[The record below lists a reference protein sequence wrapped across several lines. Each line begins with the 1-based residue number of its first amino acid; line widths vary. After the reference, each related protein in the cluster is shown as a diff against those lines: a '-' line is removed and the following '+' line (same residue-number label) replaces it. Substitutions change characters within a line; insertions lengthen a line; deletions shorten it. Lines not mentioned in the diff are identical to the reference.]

1 MSSTTTS
8 SAIGRMWS
16 LNEVSAKPNRLF
28 DAKRIR
34 FDRGAKCGIDYL
46 RSIVTRSFTL
56 C

>member
-8 SAIGRMWS
+8 TIEKMWS
-16 LNEVSAKPNRLF
+16 LNEVSARPNRLF
-28 DAKRIR
+28 NAKRIR